1 MARLSAGGLGTSFV
15 AQGLS
20 AGDIPEVWNVTR
32 RQSVRA
38 ALATFLAAGSDL
50 ILTNSF
56 GANPPRLELH
66 RQAD

>member
-38 ALATFLAAGSDL
+38 AHATFLAAGSDL

>member
-1 MARLSAGGLGTSFV
+1 MACLPAGGLGTSFV
-15 AQGLS
+15 TQGLS
-20 AGDIPEVWNVTR
+20 AGDSPEVWNVTR

-38 ALATFLAAGSDL
+38 AHAATVAAGSVL

-56 GANPPRLELH
+56 CANRPRLELH